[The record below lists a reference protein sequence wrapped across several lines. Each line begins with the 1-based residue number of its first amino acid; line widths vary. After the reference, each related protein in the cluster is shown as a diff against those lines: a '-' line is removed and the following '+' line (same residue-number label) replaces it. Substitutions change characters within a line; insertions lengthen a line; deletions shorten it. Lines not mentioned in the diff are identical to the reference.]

1 MQPKQPDARLVLLRD
16 NHSGRDEMN
25 LAGHPFALLQ
35 SSQKCDTTSISYDW
49 KRIING
55 REVTASWRV
64 GTDAELGLP
73 GPEEEVLYLVL
84 LQLTRE
90 AAEAAGTP
98 AQWPLQVKF
107 SRGDV
112 LGRLGWSDSA
122 SRYKTLDLAFQ
133 RLTAVSISAK
143 YAFYDAETKA
153 PARAVGFGIL
163 NEYSIFDEPRGRKT
177 QGHLPLSHF
186 EWNNILHTSFLAG
199 NVRSLAL
206 DFAISL
212 QHPTSRRLF
221 RLLELLRFASKPPRP
236 VINMGLFK
244 LRDRLGMTA
253 YRYPSKI
260 AEKLKPAIAELT
272 ARGYLEG
279 VSIEKDAAGTPMA
292 VFRFVSALPAPQTL
306 SAPRTLPKPGEAVET
321 PPMGL
326 VFAGAV
332 RDMNSRDMNVP
343 AVAAANAEAPAIA
356 KLSRGERLD
365 KALDEHF
372 EALDERERAEIGAL
386 ALSQIPGFLRDEP
399 NTRSAQSALARC
411 RRIEVAARYPEIES
425 EISR

>member
-35 SSQKCDTTSISYDW
+35 SPQKCDATSIFYDW
-49 KRIING
+49 KRTING

-64 GTDAELGLP
+64 HTDAELGLP

-98 AQWPLQVKF
+98 AAWPKQVKF

-112 LGRLGWSDSA
+112 LRRLGWDDGLR
-122 SRYKTLDLAFQ
+122 RYKALDLAFS
-133 RLTAVSISAK
+133 RLIAVSIAAK

-153 PARAVGFGIL
+153 PSSSTKFHIL
-163 NEYSIFDEPRGRKT
+163 SNVVTFDEPRGRRNQET
-177 QGHLPLSHF
+177 LPLSYF
-186 EWNNILHTSFLAG
+186 TWDTILHDSFLAG

-236 VINMGLFK
+236 QLSMGLFK
-244 LRDRLGMTA
+244 LRDRLGMTP
-253 YRYPSKI
+253 YKYPSKI

-272 ARGYLEG
+272 ERGYLEG
-279 VSIEKDAAGTPMA
+279 VSIEKDAAGTAMA
-292 VFRFVSALPAPQTL
+292 VFRFASALPAPQTL
-306 SAPRTLPKPGEAVET
+306 LAPKGSQKPDKAVERPLTAVET

-332 RDMNSRDMNVP
+332 RGMDAP
-343 AVAAANAEAPAIA
+343 AVAATDAHAPAIV
-356 KLSRGERLD
+356 KISKGERLD
-365 KALDEHF
+365 KALDRFF
-372 EALDERERAEIGAL
+372 EQLDESERAEIDAL
-386 ALSQIPGFLRDEP
+386 ALADLPEFLRDNP
-399 NTRSAQSALARC
+399 RTSGAKLGIARVRRS
-411 RRIEVAARYPEIES
+411 EVASRYPDAKRSI
-425 EISR
+425 